1 MNKFQIGDNVILKH
15 NRSRG
20 VVTKIVG
27 INKVKIIDEDNF
39 EYTIYLSEIIPINI
53 ENDNRSSYGEKI
65 IIKDILNSKPQMIVN
80 QKNTSKTISKII
92 DLHIEK
98 IYPDY
103 KIAKDVDILQI
114 QVDYFV
120 NCLNNRINSNLPYV
134 DIIHGIGEGKL
145 REKIHEILDSYELKY
160 YEQTDGGSTKV
171 ML

>member
-1 MNKFQIGDNVILKH
+1 MNKFQIGDKVILKH

-20 VVTKIVG
+20 IVKKIVG
-27 INKVKIIDEDNF
+27 INKVEIIDEDNF
-39 EYTIYLSEIIPINI
+39 EYTIHFSDIIPINI
-53 ENDNRSSYGEKI
+53 ENDNSSSYGENI
-65 IIKDILNSKPQMIVN
+65 IIKDKLNNQKKNRVN
-80 QKNTSKTISKII
+80 QKKTTKTISKII

-98 IYPDY
+98 IFPDY
-103 KIAKDVDILQI
+103 KVTNDVDILQI